1 MAKSNI
7 GVDIG
12 ATSIKAVQLKGSRG
26 HLKIVRAAQVAL
38 PSGAVRN
45 GEVIDPDEIANALK
59 VLWKTGKF
67 TTKNVTLG
75 IGNENTLA
83 RQMNL
88 AWETEKVFRKALP
101 LRVGE
106 AFPRISTNN
115 LLLDYH
121 PVDIQEKG
129 SLIEQISL
137 VVATDADKLRYLI
150 EAFNIDNFHVQNI
163 DFNPFA
169 LIRAAVLVGENSS
182 QNTKKKNK
190 KNQDENDIEVVVD
203 VGSQITTIAIHENG
217 QPRYVRTVPKGSELA
232 TRVLF
237 DKLKISFEVAEILKY
252 SLGIEGIEPARLP
265 VSIAG
270 RINAEQI
277 VAGQRYLNLVAGDL
291 VGEIRST
298 VEYYLG
304 KLVERRRINKIYFS
318 GGGAMMPGLAQRV
331 GSELQT
337 EIAKLN
343 PIALF
348 AVDSKIDKSAI
359 DPDMGLAFGLAL
371 EAYPNG

>member
-26 HLKIVRAAQVAL
+26 RLKIVHAAQVSL
-38 PSGAVRN
+38 PYGAVRD
-45 GEVIDPDEIANALK
+45 GEVLDPDEIANALK

-75 IGNENTLA
+75 IGNENTVA

-88 AWETEKVFRKALP
+88 AWETEQVFRKALP

-106 AFPRISTNN
+106 AFPRIPTNN

-121 PVDIQEKG
+121 PVDIREKG
-129 SLIEQISL
+129 SLIEQVSL
-137 VVATDADKLRYLI
+137 VVATDTDKLRYLI
-150 EAFNIDNFHVQNI
+150 EAFSIDNFHVQNI

-169 LIRAAVLVGENSS
+169 LIRAAVIVGENSTR
-182 QNTKKKNK
+182 NTKKKNK

-217 QPRYVRTVPKGSELA
+217 QPHYVRTVPKGSEIA
-232 TRVLF
+232 TRVLE

-252 SLGIEGIEPARLP
+252 SLGIEGIEPTRLP

-270 RINAEQI
+270 RINEEQI
-277 VAGQRYLNLVAGDL
+277 VIGQRYLNLVAGDL

-359 DPDMGLAFGLAL
+359 DPNMGLAFGLAL
-371 EAYPNG
+371 EAYPND